1 MKTKIST
8 IILSLLLVGSS
19 ALAAPKKAKGK
30 VKKSTVAAEAQAI
43 AKSPVLDKQ
52 FSQVMDR
59 YRRGELQKKTMW
71 DALDPFEGKNYE
83 QLSTQ
88 NQQAYLQVRSQLLF
102 LSGFPVLASEYA
114 ADALALASD
123 PYADNHTPLWRILWT
138 VSKVK
143 PIQYILNEAAPKL
156 TSKLPMPPEF
166 GNNWAYIQGM
176 AFQSQGKNDLAKA
189 AYEKLVMQDR
199 YFLSAQ
205 YQLAIMAIEANKTS
219 EAETYLNAILNPI
232 SQGLSDIK
240 RSELIEMTNYAHM
253 ALGRLY
259 YQDQKFTDSAKHY
272 RQVRKSSN
280 LFYSALFEQSWALFM
295 SGSLKHALGTLY
307 AVNAPYFKA
316 NFNPEAKVLE
326 SMIYY
331 WMCRYDDSRASLAEF
346 ADFNRESIDSLGVWL
361 DRQRLTPETS
371 YQLFENLVSGVSS
384 ESIGIP
390 VKILNTAADSDTMLL
405 VRDQYASLIEE
416 LQQLETFGIF
426 GNKQNFELYKAQV
439 LKRADERR
447 SEIGKLFLVEL
458 QNLKTHF
465 DELYEQSQFLYLEL
479 LMSQKEQILGRELHA
494 DTKVTRVT
502 DKDAFSGWSR
512 KTQSWQ
518 DTKNE
523 YWWDEIGYQIID
535 VEPECKM

>member
-8 IILSLLLVGSS
+8 ILLSFALLGAGS
-19 ALAAPKKAKGK
+19 AMAAPKKEKDK
-30 VKKSTVAAEAQAI
+30 VKKTRAAAVV
-43 AKSPVLDKQ
+43 KSSALDKQ
-52 FSQVMDR
+52 FSQVMER

-71 DALDPFEGKNYE
+71 DALEPFAGSNYD
-83 QLSTQ
+83 QLSSD

-114 ADALALASD
+114 ANALVLAKE
-123 PYADNHTPLWRILWT
+123 PFAENHTPLWRILWT

-143 PIQYILNEAAPKL
+143 PIQYILNELAPKL
-156 TSKLPMPPEF
+156 NSKLPLPPEF
-166 GNNWAYIQGM
+166 GSNWAYIVGSAYQ
-176 AFQSQGKNDLAKA
+176 AQGKNDLAKA
-189 AYEKLVMQDR
+189 AFDKLVMQDR
-199 YFLSAQ
+199 YFLSGQ
-205 YQLAIMAIEANKTS
+205 YQLAMMAIEGNKS
-219 EAETYLNAILNPI
+219 AEAETYLNSILNPTA
-232 SQGLSDIK
+232 QGLADIK
-240 RSELIEMTNYAHM
+240 RTELIEMINYAHM

-259 YQDQKFTDSAKHY
+259 YQDQKFIDSARHY

-280 LFYSALFEQSWALFM
+280 LFYNALFEQSWSLFM

-307 AVNAPYFKA
+307 AVNAPYFRDH
-316 NFNPEAKVLE
+316 FNPEAKVLE

-331 WMCRYDDSRASLAEF
+331 WMCRYDDARASLAEF
-346 ADFNRESIDSLGVWL
+346 ADGNREAIDSLGVWL

-371 YQLFENLVSGVSS
+371 YQLFENLVTGVSS

-390 VKILNTAADSDTMLL
+390 VMILHTAADSDTMLL

-416 LQQLETFGIF
+416 MQQLETYGIY
-426 GNKQNFELYKAQV
+426 GNKQNYDVYKDQV
-439 LKRADERR
+439 LKRAEERR
-447 SEIGKLFLVEL
+447 TEIGKLFLAEL
-458 QNLKTHF
+458 QGLKTHF
-465 DELYEQSQFLYLEL
+465 EELYEQSQFLYLEL

-502 DKDAFSGWSR
+502 DKDAFSGWSK

-518 DTKNE
+518 DNKNE

-535 VEPECKM
+535 VDPECKM